1 MFGIEMNSFNVD
13 YGFAEAAC
21 RALSK
26 GLFTADHYE
35 RLRSCSDIKDF
46 KMMLDDSDYGAYLI
60 QSDGGGQLD
69 VNWLKK
75 RMYAKLK
82 DDIIYL
88 RAYASHPLSQFLD
101 KMMH

>member
-1 MFGIEMNSFNVD
+1 MEMNSFNVD
-13 YGFAEAAC
+13 DGFAEATC

-26 GLFTADHYE
+26 GLFTGDDYE
-35 RLRSCSDIKDF
+35 RLKNCNDIKDF

-60 QSDGGGQLD
+60 NQDGSGGPLD

-75 RMYAKLK
+75 RLYQKLK
-82 DDIIYL
+82 DEIVYL
-88 RAYASHPLSQFLD
+88 RAQASAPLSSFLD